1 LAKPRALALRSPFY
15 SSGKRYPANREKQA
29 VGLVDRALRRAML
42 NVSPEGALFF
52 GIEQETARSTL
63 ADEKRPLVV
72 NKLAR
77 KFL

>member
-1 LAKPRALALRSPFY
+1 
-15 SSGKRYPANREKQA
+15 

-72 NKLAR
+72 NNLAR

>member
-1 LAKPRALALRSPFY
+1 
-15 SSGKRYPANREKQA
+15 
-29 VGLVDRALRRAML
+29 ML
-42 NVSPEGALFF
+42 NVCPEGASFF